1 MIVNI
6 KKITSAVQKIVD
18 LTNGDNNVP
27 GVMFRLSKL
36 DEATLESNGTLAVCY
51 SDGHK
56 SLVEYISVM
65 VDDNDHIGDIVVDF
79 KPLAD
84 AISKCQP
91 TGSIKS
97 KDVVFKYLSE
107 NRLQISVTQNY
118 EICDEDGNVVS
129 NKTLSNKEF
138 TLKWKESNAD
148 MKAAV
153 LSRMK
158 YDTIFESVAMPD
170 TFDKSELMD
179 VLNRTA
185 TEKGKN
191 IYFSSKTQS
200 AFVVNQAH
208 LTIIPI
214 SGYEMPDE
222 AEIQEIRDSLTAT
235 GTYSEDT
242 LKAEIKKHMNRVNHS
257 TIVRQEVAKALVS
270 ILGKCSGN
278 TVQVSRSDTKF
289 CNIVVEDED
298 EKVGIWF
305 EMTGANKVHT
315 SAVEQ
320 YESRAFSTYQMTF
333 LRDFIMDGINSA
345 IDSNKGDKTKI
356 KFTATK
362 LDNPATDTD
371 LTIVTNTNEFNV
383 NLESLTDTLG
393 NIKEQEFVVNLKLLK
408 DIITQLKT
416 DRIAFDFD
424 VAPDG
429 AKSLRVSEIDFNE
442 MMESYKKNREKTKEL
457 CDQQGIA
464 FDPSSTPTPVELKTA
479 SRRDYLMARQYTML
493 AR

>member
-56 SLVEYISVM
+56 SLVEYLSVM

-214 SGYEMPDE
+214 SGYEMTDE

-242 LKAEIKKHMNRVNHS
+242 LKAEIKKRMNRVNHS

>member
-1 MIVNI
+1 MIVDI

-27 GVMFRLSKL
+27 GVLFKLSKL
-36 DEATLESNGTLAVCY
+36 DEATLECNGTLAVCY

-56 SLVEYISVM
+56 SLIEYLGVT

-97 KDVVFKYLSE
+97 KDVVFKYLPE

-118 EICDEDGNVVS
+118 EVCDEEGNVVS

-158 YDTIFESVAMPD
+158 YDTIFESMALPD
-170 TFDKSELMD
+170 TFDKSELID
-179 VLNRTA
+179 VLTRTA
-185 TEKGKN
+185 TEKGKS

-214 SGYEMPDE
+214 SRYEMPDE
-222 AEIQEIRDSLTAT
+222 SEIQEIRESLSAT
-235 GTYSEDT
+235 GNYSEES
-242 LKAEIKKHMNRVNHS
+242 LKAEIIKRTNRVNHS
-257 TIVRQEVAKALVS
+257 TIMRQEVAKSLVS
-270 ILGKCSGN
+270 ILGKCSGD
-278 TVQVSRSDTKF
+278 TVQISRSDTKF
-289 CNIVVEDED
+289 CNIVIEDED

-320 YESRAFSTYQMTF
+320 YESRGFQTYQMTF

-345 IDSNKGDKTKI
+345 IDTNKGDKTKI

-362 LDNPATDTD
+362 LDDPATDTD

-393 NIKEQEFVVNLKLLK
+393 NIREQEFVVNLKLLK

-429 AKSLRVSEIDFNE
+429 AKSLRVSEVDFNE
-442 MMESYKKNREKTKEL
+442 MMASYGRNRAKTKEL
-457 CDQQGIA
+457 CEQQGIA
-464 FDPSSTPTPVELKTA
+464 FDPSSTPTPNELKTG
-479 SRRDYLMARQYTML
+479 SRREYLMARQYTML

>member
-65 VDDNDHIGDIVVDF
+65 VDDNDHIGDIIVDF

-97 KDVVFKYLSE
+97 KDVVFKYMPE

-222 AEIQEIRDSLTAT
+222 AEIQEIRESLTAA
-235 GTYSEDT
+235 GTYNEDT
-242 LKAEIKKHMNRVNHS
+242 LKNEIRKRMNRVNHS

-429 AKSLRVSEIDFNE
+429 AKSLRVSEIDFNG
-442 MMESYKKNREKTKEL
+442 MMQSYKKNREKTKEL
-457 CDQQGIA
+457 CEQQGIA
-464 FDPSSTPTPVELKTA
+464 FDPNSTPTPVELKTA
-479 SRRDYLMARQYTML
+479 SRREYLMARQYTML

>member
-56 SLVEYISVM
+56 SLVEYLSVM

-97 KDVVFKYLSE
+97 KDVVFKYLQE

-242 LKAEIKKHMNRVNHS
+242 LKAEIKKRMNRVNHS

>member
-56 SLVEYISVM
+56 SLVEYLSVM

-242 LKAEIKKHMNRVNHS
+242 LKAEIKKRMNRVNHS

>member
-56 SLVEYISVM
+56 SLVEYLSVM

-97 KDVVFKYLSE
+97 KDVVFKYMPE

-242 LKAEIKKHMNRVNHS
+242 LKAEIRKRMNRVNHS

-429 AKSLRVSEIDFNE
+429 AKSLRVSEIDFNG

-457 CDQQGIA
+457 CDQQGIT

-479 SRRDYLMARQYTML
+479 SRREYLMARQYTML